1 MQQLM
6 MVHVITRSQEAGLH
20 LAQVLQIPVIN
31 STIGITGSLDIENG
45 DYLGAFHETEGELV
59 C

>member
-1 MQQLM
+1 M